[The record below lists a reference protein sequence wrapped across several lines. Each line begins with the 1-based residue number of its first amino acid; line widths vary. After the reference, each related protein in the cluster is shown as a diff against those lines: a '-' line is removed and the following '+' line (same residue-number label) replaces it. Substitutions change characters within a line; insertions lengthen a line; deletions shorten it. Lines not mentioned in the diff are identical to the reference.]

1 MMNDIALKSSS
12 PSTLVARF
20 NAILRQ
26 RHCNARAFSTQE
38 IVRTYALLLS
48 ELTSNVKPLITDL
61 TIIAGQ
67 QREHAN
73 GIADAICNRILE
85 VPADQKLPSLFL
97 LDSIVKNFGQEYVK
111 HFSLRLSQVYC
122 ETYRQVQPNLHSVM
136 QSLFGTWSNIF
147 PSSVLSNIEAQ
158 LQSSPSVNNQ
168 QSFVNHLGTYDFGG
182 LIPGAHVKTQS
193 LQQMEHYSSIMDNVG
208 GDRLGSTKT
217 VGNTREEGLNEWQQ
231 KRFSG
236 EGWNIFQTSMTY
248 NLNDEQQRQS
258 PRALIE
264 AYGCDKSRE
273 IPSSKILLVEQTGGN
288 GLGNKFPLA
297 SWQDTE
303 EQEFDWEDVNP
314 GLADCSG
321 NRSSMQSSVR
331 FSRKRKIS
339 NHLSSM
345 GAPLPAVNAHAAR
358 PSGLNPEFPLQ
369 KRPRSQFEA
378 INGNNNTNMGHGPN
392 RSLFIHDQLA
402 TNQPGL
408 IFSNLQN
415 HGQAPQLQF
424 LPPQVPSST
433 QISHGRS
440 LQGHGASI
448 STPMSNSLP
457 VMQFPLQ
464 SQSSTN
470 FSLHLHGGTLPPL
483 IQSCPTVPSQM
494 MPHPPANAT
503 MTSEQPLAY
512 LNLISSLLNYGVI
525 SVTNPLT
532 GLDSIGTELDPDIL
546 KVRHECAISG
556 LYGDLPRQC
565 TSCGV
570 RFKGQNEHSS
580 HMDWHVTG
588 NRMCKSRS
596 KQKGFQKWFVSGSMW
611 LSGAESTPGPRFL
624 PTNDDKIEEIKED
637 DQELCVPAEEDQSR
651 CALCGEAFDEFYS
664 DEMDEWMYRGATY
677 LNAAHMGTKFMSM
690 DRHHLGP
697 IVHSKCTSHSTNME
711 PTKNVVREKECGST
725 KDQFCAPLIRTF

>member
-1 MMNDIALKSSS
+1 MTNDIALKSS
-12 PSTLVARF
+12 PSTLLARF
-20 NAILRQ
+20 NAILQ
-26 RHCNARAFSTQE
+26 HRHCNVRAFSTQE

-85 VPADQKLPSLFL
+85 VPADQKLPSLYL

-122 ETYRQVQPNLHSVM
+122 ETYRKVQPNLHSVM
-136 QSLFGTWSNIF
+136 QRLFGTWSNIF
-147 PSSVLSNIEAQ
+147 PSSVLRNIEAQ

-182 LIPGAHVKTQS
+182 LIPGAHVKPQS
-193 LQQMEHYSSIMDNVG
+193 LQQMEHSSSIMVNVG
-208 GDRLGSTKT
+208 GDRLDSTRT

-236 EGWNIFQTSMTY
+236 DGWNIFQTSMTY

-273 IPSSKILLVEQTGGN
+273 TPSSKILLVEQTGRN

-297 SWQDTE
+297 SWQNTE
-303 EQEFDWEDVNP
+303 EEEFDWEDVNP
-314 GLADCSG
+314 GLVDFSG
-321 NRSSMQSSVR
+321 SSSSMQSSLK

-339 NHLSSM
+339 NHLSNM

-358 PSGLNPEFPLQ
+358 PSGLNPQFPLQ

-378 INGNNNTNMGHGPN
+378 INANNNTNMGHGPN
-392 RSLFIHDQLA
+392 RSLFMHEHLA

-408 IFSNLQN
+408 ISSTLQN

-433 QISHGRS
+433 QISHGRYF
-440 LQGHGASI
+440 QGHGASI
-448 STPMSNSLP
+448 STPVSNPLP

-464 SQSSTN
+464 GQSSTN
-470 FSLHLHGGTLPPL
+470 A
-483 IQSCPTVPSQM
+483 VM
-494 MPHPPANAT
+494 K
-503 MTSEQPLAY
+503 SEQSSAY
-512 LNLISSLLNYGVI
+512 FNLISSLLNHGVI
-525 SVTNPLT
+525 SVTKPPT
-532 GLDSIGTELDPDIL
+532 GLDSIGTEFDPDIL
-546 KVRHECAISG
+546 KVRHECAIRG

-570 RFKGQNEHSS
+570 RFKGQDEHSS
-580 HMDWHVTG
+580 HMDWHVIR
-588 NRMCKSRS
+588 NRMCKSRN

-611 LSGAESTPGPRFL
+611 LSSGAELSTPGPGFL
-624 PTNDDKIEEIKED
+624 PTSDDKTEEIKED

-677 LNAAHMGTKFMSM
+677 LNAAHMGTTTLLASMSM

-697 IVHSKCTSHSTNME
+697 IVHSKCRSPSHTNSTNME
-711 PTKNVVREKECGST
+711 PTKNVVREKECGSI
-725 KDQFCAPLIRTF
+725 KDQFCAPLITTF